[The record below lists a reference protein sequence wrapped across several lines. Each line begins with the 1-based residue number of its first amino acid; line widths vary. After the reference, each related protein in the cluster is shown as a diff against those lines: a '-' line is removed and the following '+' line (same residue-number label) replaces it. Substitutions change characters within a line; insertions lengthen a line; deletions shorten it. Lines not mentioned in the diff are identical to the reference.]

1 MVGMEAETVSDT
13 VAEIHRWREEL
24 SSLPPA
30 ATEAEAID
38 RITAL
43 EELNSTSAAIQ
54 AREALTLD
62 MLRRNRESVDGVPSK
77 NQGRGLGA
85 EVALARRVSRAR
97 GSALLGFSRTLIM
110 DMPNTFGALKSGT
123 ISEEKAR
130 IVVKET
136 TWLPREKRQEV
147 DERMRERLAEV
158 GIRRLGNEVRAL
170 AQKLDQKAAVDHL
183 ERRTEERT
191 VTVRPAPGN
200 MAYLTA
206 LLPMPQAVA
215 AYANLS
221 RSAQSLIGSGQ
232 SEGNSQSQLMADL
245 LVQRLTGQESAEAIP
260 TEVHVVMNESSLF
273 APGEE
278 PAWFPGFGPIPAESA
293 RNFVAANEAEV
304 FLRRL
309 YTRPTDG
316 QLVRMD
322 SRRREFTGLLRRM
335 VIIRDDVCRSPWCE
349 AQIKHADHVDS
360 FAGGGETG
368 WDNASGLCA
377 ACNYAKELTGWR
389 HEATADRL
397 VVTTPTGHKYGAG
410 THAIAPP
417 DPKYVE
423 GEVVDEFVVESST
436 GPSGPEST
444 GPPEPGAA
452 GAPESEPLGPPGTE
466 THGPPGPETAGPKDS
481 DVPDQRD
488 SEAIPRWLTIP
499 RFGRKQ
505 SSTVKIL
512 GRTIGVDM
520 WFREELRPRSD
531 GGPSRDERPSSDN
544 RPSPAER
551 LLTRRLQEAGHRE

>member
-1 MVGMEAETVSDT
+1 MVGMEAETVSNT

-30 ATEAEAID
+30 ASEAAAID

-43 EELNSTSAAIQ
+43 EELNSTSTAIQ

-77 NQGRGLGA
+77 KQGRGLGA

-110 DMPNTFGALKSGT
+110 DMPNTFAALKGGT

-170 AQKLDQKAAVDHL
+170 AQRLDQKAAVDHL

-191 VTVRPAPGN
+191 VTVPPAPGN

-215 AYANLS
+215 ACSNLS
-221 RSAQSLIGSGQ
+221 RSAQSLIG
-232 SEGNSQSQLMADL
+232 
-245 LVQRLTGQESAEAIP
+245 TGQA
-260 TEVHVVMNESSLF
+260 
-273 APGEE
+273 
-278 PAWFPGFGPIPAESA
+278 AWLPGFGPIPAESA

-309 YTRPTDG
+309 CTRPTDG

-322 SRRREFTGLLRRM
+322 SRRREFAGLLRRM

-360 FAGGGETG
+360 VAGGGETE

-410 THAIAPP
+410 THVIAPP
-417 DPKYVE
+417 DPNYVE
-423 GEVVDEFVVESST
+423 GQVVDEFVVESST
-436 GPSGPEST
+436 GPTRPEST
-444 GPPEPGAA
+444 GPPEPGAN
-452 GAPESEPLGPPGTE
+452 GARESVRPGPPETE
-466 THGPPGPETAGPKDS
+466 AHGPPEPEAAEPKNS
-481 DVPDQRD
+481 DVTDQRD
-488 SEAIPRWLTIP
+488 SEVIPRWLTIP

-505 SSTVKIL
+505 SSTVEIF

-531 GGPSRDERPSSDN
+531 GGPRRDERPSSDN

-551 LLTRRLQEAGHRE
+551 LLTRRLQEAGRRE